1 MAAFATGLQLGLDVQ
16 GVLDSL
22 SRYQPVTGR
31 MEVFNYK
38 GKPAYLNLVKNPT
51 GFNEGLASLRADRGS
66 KDVFIAINDND
77 ADGRDVSWLWDVDF
91 EMLGED
97 HRSYNRFICCGLR
110 GEEMAVRLKYAGVP
124 ADKVT
129 TDENVTQA
137 IKDTLNG
144 SAGAA
149 YLFSTYT
156 ALWPVQKII
165 KAITV
170 EGGAAR

>member
-1 MAAFATGLQLGLDVQ
+1 
-16 GVLDSL
+16 
-22 SRYQPVTGR
+22 
-31 MEVFNYK
+31 
-38 GKPAYLNLVKNPT
+38 
-51 GFNEGLASLRADRGS
+51 
-66 KDVFIAINDND
+66 
-77 ADGRDVSWLWDVDF
+77 
-91 EMLGED
+91 
-97 HRSYNRFICCGLR
+97 
-110 GEEMAVRLKYAGVP
+110 MAVRLKYAGVP